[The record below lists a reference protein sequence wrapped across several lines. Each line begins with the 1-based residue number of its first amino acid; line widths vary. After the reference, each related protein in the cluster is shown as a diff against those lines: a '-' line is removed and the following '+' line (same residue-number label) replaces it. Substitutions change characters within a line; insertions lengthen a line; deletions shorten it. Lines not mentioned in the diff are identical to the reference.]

1 MAQQPPAPP
10 PPPPPPPGPSPTGP
24 VYGGG
29 PAGTTRPSGLTA
41 AGVLLFVVGG
51 MRLLFYILALV
62 GLAVLS
68 GQLEELGVPGGAV
81 FIGIVFIV
89 LALAAGVIQI
99 VGGAQTMRLRRRGR
113 VLGLA
118 GTISGLV
125 VAAFALLTG
134 GGGGSSLALGILVL
148 LIIGDIIIIVL
159 LAQNG
164 RYLTNP

>member
-10 PPPPPPPGPSPTGP
+10 PPPPPPGPPPPGP

-41 AGVLLFVVGG
+41 AAVLLFVVGG
-51 MRLLFYILALV
+51 MRLLFYILALI

-68 GQLEELGVPGGAV
+68 GQLEEIGVPGGAV
-81 FIGIVFIV
+81 FIGVVFIV
-89 LALAAGVIQI
+89 LALAAGVLQI
-99 VGGAQTMRLRRRGR
+99 VGGAQTMRLRRRGS
-113 VLGLA
+113 VFGFA

-134 GGGGSSLALGILVL
+134 GGAGNTFALGVLVL
-148 LIIGDIIIIVL
+148 LILGDIIIIVL

-164 RYLTNP
+164 RFLTNP

>member
-10 PPPPPPPGPSPTGP
+10 PPPPPPGPPPPGP

-41 AGVLLFVVGG
+41 SAVLLFVVGG
-51 MRLLFYILALV
+51 MRLLFYILALI

-68 GQLEELGVPGGAV
+68 GQLEEIGVPGGAV
-81 FIGIVFIV
+81 FIGVVFIV
-89 LALAAGVIQI
+89 LALAAGVLQI
-99 VGGAQTMRLRRRGR
+99 VGGAQTMRLRRRGS
-113 VLGLA
+113 VFGFA

-134 GGGGSSLALGILVL
+134 GGAGSTFALGVLVL
-148 LIIGDIIIIVL
+148 LILGDIAIIVL
-159 LAQNG
+159 LAQNS
-164 RYLTNP
+164 RFLTNP